1 MPGDLARHNCTHT
14 HYTNVDP
21 PLREHDTRNQFGAE
35 VHRREVHHGVA
46 EDGLLTGPG
55 IRCSLRALALLE
67 LFPTFLSFS
76 RSSRFVSE
84 CSSQDSGSFSL
95 ENTVWELLGT
105 AELESAILPT
115 LLGSSASICLLS
127 RYCCL
132 ASAYISWVLYI
143 FPASNPSNNYTHIVG
158 MLAFSASNP
167 FCLCTCMSRQCWQ
180 TC

>member
-1 MPGDLARHNCTHT
+1 MPGDLAGHNCTHTHT
-14 HYTNVDP
+14 HYTNVDL
-21 PLREHDTRNQFGAE
+21 PLREHDTQNQFGVE
-35 VHRREVHHGVA
+35 VHRQEGHHGVA

-55 IRCSLRALALLE
+55 TRYSLRALALLE
-67 LFPTFLSFS
+67 LFFSEFSICFRMFLP
-76 RSSRFVSE
+76 RF
-84 CSSQDSGSFSL
+84 
-95 ENTVWELLGT
+95 WELLFGEYRLSVLGT

-143 FPASNPSNNYTHIVG
+143 FPASNPSNNYTHIIG